1 MQVSSRHFTMDLL
14 KSSRSGLIVFLVLA
28 AVVHIS
34 SSHSAA
40 IQLKNIQAL
49 DASKY
54 IIQPGDIVAITVGG
68 YEDYDQTAVVGQNG
82 KMKNMQL
89 GEVQAAGL
97 TVSQLEE
104 NIAGG
109 LGQYISDP
117 HVEVSVK
124 PKEPPP
130 EAPLDEVTKPEATE
144 SESEVTPEA
153 EKERVEK
160 PDLEKSE
167 YLKEIQR
174 DDVKASAPPKRF
186 GYDFFTGARNRM
198 LKLEESLAEV
208 TGEMPTSSVVRDA
221 ISGFVGPMDMMN
233 ANVAATVPS
242 KYVLGPG
249 DRLTLHYW
257 SDVEVMELQTVS
269 LVVDDRGEVIIPR
282 ARKIV
287 VRGMTLAQFQEA
299 AREELARV
307 ISKNLKLIAT
317 LDRLRS
323 IQIFI
328 TGETFR
334 PGSYAIS
341 AVTTLFNALYMC
353 GGPND
358 NGSLRNIKLLRNKE
372 TKTVDFYRFLM
383 DGDSSQD
390 FSLDAGDTI
399 FISQVGRTA
408 TISGEVKRPT
418 EYELKEGENLLELI
432 SLAGGIR
439 PSGFLQ
445 RVQIDSVDPGKERI
459 VFDIDLSDPDPPDH
473 PVFDGDTVTVFS
485 IPSERMNTV
494 TLEGKVLMPGVYQ
507 LKEGM
512 KISDLIKAA
521 RWPLGEAYME
531 RADLFRLNPDKK
543 TTKLIPINLSRAL
556 ADSESASSSDNINLR
571 QWDKL
576 VVYSKWDVKWIADR
590 VVSIRGA
597 VQRPGSY
604 ERSDDMTIRDL
615 LIQVGDLLPE
625 AYQER
630 AWVLRLDER
639 GEMTRSIPVDLRDSG
654 TELELKDGDTLLVYT
669 YQEAR
674 WEPKREVTVEGAV
687 QDPNTFPRVDGMKVS
702 NLIQRAGGLLPDAYP
717 DRALLLRL
725 DERQR
730 IAEGFFI
737 SPELALQDDP
747 RNNLNL
753 RDGDKL
759 TIYTYE
765 QAVWG
770 PKLEV
775 TVAGAVQNPGV
786 FERVDGMRVSDLLRR
801 AGGVLPNAYLARADI
816 KRFRP
821 DHETYVAVP
830 VNLGSALS
838 GDEEADV
845 LLQDEDLLTVYTLR
859 EAEYKPKNI
868 AIIYGAVQ
876 RPDIYTRIDGMRL
889 SDLLFVAGG
898 ILPGAYQDA
907 EIARIGDD
915 GEILILTAD
924 VIAITE
930 GDESQDLLLEDED
943 VVSIRRQ
950 SEFPDAL
957 TTVTIEGEVKYP
969 GSYVVKRNERLSDLI
984 RRAGGLTDIASPES
998 SVVTRKVDYLILDEQ
1013 KRDMQLVKKTLDD
1026 LNRQEYQREAAL
1038 ARLIEE
1044 RRRKQ
1049 GERFGAIPGVSTPS
1063 ETPVPTAGA
1072 DVPIVS
1078 TMEEVMEVSAIA
1090 GIPGQ
1095 AQAAVSSIEEMAG
1108 SQYTLVTPARKID
1121 WSLPSTKRLVLDL
1134 REAIDQP
1141 GTANDIIVK
1150 DGDKIMI
1157 PPMPDSI
1164 SIFGAVTKP
1173 TSYVYIKGKKIKDY
1187 VEMAGGYSTDANR
1200 DAVYVIKSKGI
1211 IIKGEKTR
1219 LSPGDVIVVPA
1230 KVMVQKV
1237 TDRWGQVIGAIKFAV
1252 TTVATVYTVKL
1263 ILERI

>member
-1 MQVSSRHFTMDLL
+1 MSFNIELKRPFKIVDRGEFCLEKVKENHIMILL
-14 KSSRSGLIVFLVLA
+14 KHTTLNLTVFFVLA
-28 AVVHIS
+28 IVVHIS
-34 SSHSAA
+34 SSQSFA
-40 IQLKNIQAL
+40 ILEGDTSVTAQSG
-49 DASKY
+49 DA
-54 IIQPGDIVAITVGG
+54 
-68 YEDYDQTAVVGQNG
+68 QTAGDEGPDVPVTP
-82 KMKNMQL
+82 
-89 GEVQAAGL
+89 GEA
-97 TVSQLEE
+97 
-104 NIAGG
+104 
-109 LGQYISDP
+109 
-117 HVEVSVK
+117 
-124 PKEPPP
+124 PP
-130 EAPLDEVTKPEATE
+130 EEVGEAE
-144 SESEVTPEA
+144 AAEVEPDVTPEA
-153 EKERVEK
+153 EKEGIKK
-160 PDLEKSE
+160 PALEE
-167 YLKEIQR
+167 DE
-174 DDVKASAPPKRF
+174 DASAGVIDVEVPVPLKRF
-186 GYDFFTGARNRM
+186 GYDFFKGARNRI
-198 LKLEESLAEV
+198 LKLEESLAEA
-208 TGEMPTSSVVRDA
+208 TGEVPTSSVTRDA
-221 ISGFVGPMDMMN
+221 ISGFVGPVDMMS

-242 KYVLGPG
+242 NYVLGPG
-249 DRLTLHYW
+249 DRLTIHFW

-287 VRGMTLAQFQEA
+287 VRGMTLPQFQEA

-323 IQIFI
+323 VLIFI
-328 TGETFR
+328 TGEAFR
-334 PGSYAIS
+334 PGSYAVS

-372 TKTVDFYRFLM
+372 TKTVDFYKFLM

-399 FISQVGRTA
+399 FISQVGPTA
-408 TISGEVKRPT
+408 TVSGEVKRPT
-418 EYELKEGENLLELI
+418 GYELKEGENLKELI

-459 VFDIDLSDPDPPDH
+459 VLDIDLSGPDQPNPPI
-473 PVFDGDTVTVFS
+473 FDGDTVTVFS

-494 TLEGKVLMPGVYQ
+494 TLEGKVRMPGVYQ

-512 KISDLIKAA
+512 KVSDLIQAA
-521 RWPLGEAYME
+521 QGPLGEAYME

-556 ADSESASSSDNINLR
+556 ADESGSSSDNIRLE

-590 VVSIRGA
+590 VVSIHGA
-597 VQRPGSY
+597 VQRPGAY
-604 ERSDDMTIRDL
+604 ERSDGMTIRDL
-615 LIQVGDLLPE
+615 LIQAGDLLPE
-625 AYQER
+625 AYQEK

-639 GEMTRSIPVDLRDSG
+639 GEMTKSIPVDLRDSG
-654 TELELKDGDTLLVYT
+654 KAEATLELKDGDTLLVYT

-674 WEPKREVTVEGAV
+674 WEPKREVAVEGAV
-687 QDPNTFPRVDGMKVS
+687 QAPNTFPRVDGMKVS

-730 IAEGFFI
+730 ITEGFFI

-747 RNNLNL
+747 KNDLNL
-753 RDGDKL
+753 KDGDRL
-759 TIYTYE
+759 IIYTYE
-765 QAVWG
+765 EAVWE

-775 TVAGAVQNPGV
+775 TVAGAVLSPGV

-801 AGGVLPNAYLARADI
+801 AGGVLPNAYLTRADI

-821 DHETYVAVP
+821 DHETYMAVP

-876 RPDIYTRIDGMRL
+876 RPDIYTRIDGMKL

-924 VIAITE
+924 VIAITA
-930 GDESQDLLLEDED
+930 GDESEAEDLLLEDED

-950 SEFPDAL
+950 SEFPDVL

-984 RRAGGLTDIASPES
+984 RRAGGLTDVASPES
-998 SVVTRKVDYLILDEQ
+998 SVITRKVEHLMLDEQ
-1013 KRDMQLVKKTLDD
+1013 KKDMQLVKKILDD
-1026 LNRQEYQREAAL
+1026 LSQQEYQREAAL
-1038 ARLIEE
+1038 ARLMAE
-1044 RRRKQ
+1044 RR
-1049 GERFGAIPGVSTPS
+1049 GVSTPS
-1063 ETPVPTAGA
+1063 ETPVPTAGT
-1072 DVPIVS
+1072 DIPIVS
-1078 TMEEVMEVSAIA
+1078 TMGEAMEVSAIA

-1095 AQAAVSSIEEMAG
+1095 AQAAVSSVEEMAG
-1108 SQYTLVTPARKID
+1108 SQYTLVTPAREID
-1121 WSLPSTKRLVLDL
+1121 WSLPPTKRLVLDL
-1134 REAIDQP
+1134 REAIDHP
-1141 GTANDIIVK
+1141 GTADDIIVR
-1150 DGDKIMI
+1150 DGDTVMV

-1173 TSYVYIKGKKIKDY
+1173 TSYVYIKEKKIKDY
-1187 VEMAGGYSTDANR
+1187 VEMAGGYSTDADR
-1200 DAVYVIKSKGI
+1200 DAVYVIKAEGI
-1211 IIKGEKTR
+1211 IVKGEKTR

-1237 TDRWGQVIGAIKFAV
+1237 TDRWGQVVGAIKFAV
-1252 TTVATVYTVKL
+1252 TTVATVYTIKL